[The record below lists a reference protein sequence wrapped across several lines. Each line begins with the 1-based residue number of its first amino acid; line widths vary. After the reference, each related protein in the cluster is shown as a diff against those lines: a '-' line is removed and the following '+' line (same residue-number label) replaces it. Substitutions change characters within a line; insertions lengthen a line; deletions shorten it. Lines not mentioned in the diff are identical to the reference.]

1 MGGGPSQQQKDAATA
16 QANLANQE
24 GAAAGRQEQFAEN
37 QQNKVNP
44 FYTSRMQN
52 GNPYFNQFTDA
63 TSGLTARSFA
73 PARQALMAQL
83 GTQQGLPS
91 GFRTQA
97 MTDLNTQQAQAFDQN
112 LLGGLQSQEQAK
124 QAGAAGLVGQQQVAN
139 PTGYFGGA
147 MQGNQSI
154 MQAPLQ
160 SPGLGGMLGGVIGGI
175 GGGLASNPKIF

>member
-1 MGGGPSQQQKDAATA
+1 MGGGPSSEQKAAA
-16 QANLANQE
+16 ASQANLTNQE

-44 FYTSRMQN
+44 FYTQRMN
-52 GNPYFNQFTDA
+52 SGDPNFNQYTDA
-63 TSGLTARSFA
+63 RSGAIARSFA
-73 PARQALMAQL
+73 PARQQLNLQL

-91 GFRTQA
+91 GFATQA
-97 MTDLNTQQAQAFDQN
+97 RTDLDTQQAQAFDQN
-112 LLGGLQSQEQAK
+112 LQQGLQLNEQAK

-160 SPGLGGMLGGVIGGI
+160 KPGLGGLIGGALGGVGGA
-175 GGGLASNPKIF
+175 LASKIPF